1 MTKLERIVLNSL
13 PVRLMIRKS
22 RKIILP
28 GFQGMPLY
36 DVVAFFI
43 NQVKKVGL
51 NDRASS
57 IAFHFLLAIPAG
69 TIFICTLLPYIPVT
83 RTIATQL
90 LEQIAIE
97 FTPDVKTFLMVQ
109 KFLTDFLITPRSNL
123 LSIGFLFAVFS
134 SSNAMMGIMR
144 TFNKSLIR
152 STRRNFL
159 ESRWMAIKL
168 TTLVIF
174 LVIISMTLLIT
185 QGELLNRLLRW
196 MNIHN
201 PLMVSVIK
209 SLRYVIIVA
218 FIFYAIAFIYKY
230 APAVHKRWKLSSPGT
245 ILATLLIILT
255 TFLFSFWLNRFAN
268 YNKIYGSIGTILIIM
283 ILTYIN
289 SLILLIGF
297 ELNVSIHFA
306 KMIAEEKT
314 KDETNASNS

>member
-1 MTKLERIVLNSL
+1 MN
-13 PVRLMIRKS
+13 
-22 RKIILP
+22 IIIP
-28 GFQGMPLY
+28 GLHGMHLY